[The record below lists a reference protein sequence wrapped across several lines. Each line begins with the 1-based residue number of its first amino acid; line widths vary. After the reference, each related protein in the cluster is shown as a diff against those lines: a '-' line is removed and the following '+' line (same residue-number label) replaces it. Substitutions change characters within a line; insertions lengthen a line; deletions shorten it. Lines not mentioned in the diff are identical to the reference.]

1 MGFRNHAQYDHRPN
15 FQELRRH
22 RELLRRQRAEA
33 EEVAGA
39 LVLYLQ

>member
-1 MGFRNHAQYDHRPN
+1 MALQNF

-39 LVLYLQ
+39 LADYLPVSKRG